1 MMSGR
6 DVWWLKSK
14 GALSLKSG
22 HHIHILLRDM
32 GHSYLS
38 QISLLEQL
46 LFQQPA
52 CRHARAS
59 QRTASAA
66 TDASNGMHG
75 TTCKLKH
82 RKTLRMQ
89 PRNPNSACK
98 HILKLRESTTS
109 TSVEQETTESQT
121 QRQRRVQPAVMT
133 SLPPQPGPTAPLS
146 CPPQPVGLDSRGMRP
161 GLASKTPR
169 AAARRLRGK
178 TLCKQQRVCIGPT
191 QWSEG
196 GKGGRAGSLRC
207 QRLAP
212 LVL

>member
-22 HHIHILLRDM
+22 HHIHIFLRDM

-75 TTCKLKH
+75 TTC
-82 RKTLRMQ
+82 
-89 PRNPNSACK
+89 NSACK